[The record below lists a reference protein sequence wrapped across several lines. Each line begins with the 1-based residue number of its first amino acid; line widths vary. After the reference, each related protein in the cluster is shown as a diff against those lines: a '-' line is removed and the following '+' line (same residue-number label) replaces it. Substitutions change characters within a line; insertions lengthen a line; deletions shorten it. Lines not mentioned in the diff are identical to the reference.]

1 VRITIAAATAIADGP
16 LPIGDLISA
25 GLELWMLWDLVGNW
39 DTYGSKLC
47 KKWNKNKQFLKQSLE
62 RKKNKVNTGE

>member
-39 DTYGSKLC
+39 DTY
-47 KKWNKNKQFLKQSLE
+47 WQQTVE
-62 RKKNKVNTGE
+62 EVEQEQTVP